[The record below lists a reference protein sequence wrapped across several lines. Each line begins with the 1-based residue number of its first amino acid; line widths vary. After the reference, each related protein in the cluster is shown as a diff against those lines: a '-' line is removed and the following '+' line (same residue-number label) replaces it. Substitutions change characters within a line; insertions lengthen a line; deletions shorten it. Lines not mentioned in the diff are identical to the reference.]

1 MRRGPSVPPFDH
13 LQPLSLLVGWNAN
26 PTASSVR
33 GRGCCPSLSWKLD
46 PRAFMIGPIPRPTL
60 LSTLIMF
67 GGLHLFHVFRS
78 VCRCLPTV
86 RPCSCLAH
94 EVSWWLRT
102 AIIAARR
109 TSILHRSVF
118 RVSELEGR
126 VDRRLLVDV
135 IPSRACG
142 KLIPVFQGSLG
153 T

>member
-1 MRRGPSVPPFDH
+1 
-13 LQPLSLLVGWNAN
+13 
-26 PTASSVR
+26 
-33 GRGCCPSLSWKLD
+33 
-46 PRAFMIGPIPRPTL
+46 MIGPIPRPIL

-67 GGLHLFHVFRS
+67 GGLRLFHVFRS
-78 VCRCLPTV
+78 VCQRLPTV
-86 RPCSCLAH
+86 RPRSCLAH
-94 EVSWWLRT
+94 EDWWWLQT

-109 TSILHRSVF
+109 TSILHRSAF

-135 IPSRACG
+135 IPPRACG